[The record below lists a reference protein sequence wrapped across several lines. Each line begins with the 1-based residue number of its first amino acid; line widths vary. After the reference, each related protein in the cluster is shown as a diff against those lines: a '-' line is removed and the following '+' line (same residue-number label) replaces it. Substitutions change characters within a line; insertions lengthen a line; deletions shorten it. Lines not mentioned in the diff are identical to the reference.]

1 LKKAPRRALFFRAR
15 TTLQKKERE
24 PQTEEDK
31 TVISEELEKSLRSEV
46 DSYIN
51 SRLRGL
57 QDEMSQL
64 QSQINEAFTRLQERS
79 SNAAQ
84 ADNSVAFSISE
95 YIRAAHE
102 RGIEE
107 AASQTARVKSSSDMA
122 ILKAAIE
129 DLDDQRSQVEILNTL
144 VNRAASFAPR
154 VAFFVIKNEQAT
166 GWRARGLEGTI
177 GDEAIRQISF
187 PLSTDTPISDVVQS
201 RSVWSGSPGA
211 NAEDH
216 LLLQK
221 LGGEPPLRMVAIPL
235 TVRNKAVAV
244 LYADSAG
251 LESDAINLEA
261 LESLV
266 RVAGMAVELLATT
279 RPAPATRSERAER
292 EAAQAEPTAEP
303 APEPETATRQPQVEE
318 APQEET
324 AQADAASSMP
334 SEVTQEAPQAAPA
347 SAWDTAEHAEQ
358 TASAPAPVQE
368 QQEEEAAQP
377 QAQPSQAQPSFEPS
391 PAMAEPSAMP
401 MGSAPA
407 AAPAMSGQPAS
418 QPAPASTGQFAAPLG
433 SRRYGA
439 ADLDL
444 PIEVAE
450 DERRLH
456 NDARRFARLLVSEIK
471 LYNEQKVKEGRSQG
485 NLYDRLREDID
496 RSRQMYDKRVA
507 PPVAARY
514 DYFHQELVNTL
525 AEGDSS
531 KLGEDYPGSSVSA

>member
-1 LKKAPRRALFFRAR
+1 M
-15 TTLQKKERE
+15 
-24 PQTEEDK
+24 
-31 TVISEELEKSLRSEV
+31 ISEELEKSLRGEV

-57 QDEMSQL
+57 QDEMGQL
-64 QSQINEAFTRLQERS
+64 QGQINEAFTRLQERS
-79 SNAAQ
+79 LNAAQ

-107 AASQTARVKSSSDMA
+107 AASQSSRVKSSSDIA

-129 DLDDQRSQVEILNTL
+129 DLDDQRSQLEILNTL
-144 VNRAASFAPR
+144 VNRSASFAPR

-177 GDEAIRQISF
+177 GDEAVRNISF
-187 PLSTDTPISDVVQS
+187 PLTADTPISDVVHS
-201 RSVWSGSPGA
+201 RATWSGSPGA

-221 LGGEPPLRMVAIPL
+221 LGGEPPLRMIAIPL
-235 TVRNKAVAV
+235 IVRNKAVAV

-251 LESDAINLEA
+251 LDSDAINLEA

-266 RVAGMAVELLATT
+266 RVAGMAVELLSTT
-279 RPAPATRSERAER
+279 RPAPATRPERVER
-292 EAAQAEPTAEP
+292 EAATAAETEQAAEPQPESTTEQAQPEASP
-303 APEPETATRQPQVEE
+303 AVAPAAIPSREGEAAPQPQ
-318 APQEET
+318 P
-324 AQADAASSMP
+324 
-334 SEVTQEAPQAAPA
+334 
-347 SAWDTAEHAEQ
+347 SAWDTAEHP
-358 TASAPAPVQE
+358 TSAPAQ
-368 QQEEEAAQP
+368 EAATP
-377 QAQPSQAQPSFEPS
+377 QAEPAFEPAPAFEPS
-391 PAMAEPSAMP
+391 PA
-401 MGSAPA
+401 
-407 AAPAMSGQPAS
+407 PAMSVQADS
-418 QPAPASTGQFAAPLG
+418 QPQATPASTGQYSAPLG

-439 ADLDL
+439 ADVDL
-444 PIEVAE
+444 PVEVAE

-471 LYNEQKVKEGRSQG
+471 LYNEQKVKEGRTQG
-485 NLYDRLREDID
+485 NLYERLREDID

-525 AEGDSS
+525 AEGDQA
-531 KLGEDYPGSSVSA
+531 KLGEDYPGSSVTA